1 MAGRTVRAGFIVFTD
16 AAGRPVTGYFGDEVD
31 VHEDDLERFDRL
43 NPEAPA
49 SEETTDDAG
58 DGESEGGSS
67 EAPEPYKGVTVP
79 DLKSEIEKRN
89 EGREDADK
97 ISPAEPGN
105 RPELVAALV
114 ADDAKQQS

>member
-1 MAGRTVRAGFIVFTD
+1 MGKRTVRAGFIVYTD
-16 AAGRPVTGYFGDEVD
+16 ASGRPVTGYFGDEVD

-43 NPEAPA
+43 NPEERVREDIVPDEFDA
-49 SEETTDDAG
+49 DDE
-58 DGESEGGSS
+58 D
-67 EAPEPYKGVTVP
+67 EPYEGVKVA

-114 ADDAKQQS
+114 ADDKQQS

>member
-1 MAGRTVRAGFIVFTD
+1 MAERTVRAGFIVYTD
-16 AAGRPVTGYFGDEVD
+16 ASGRPVTGYLGDEVD

-43 NPEAPA
+43 NPEEPA
-49 SEETTDDAG
+49 REDVVPDEFDEDDEE
-58 DGESEGGSS
+58 
-67 EAPEPYKGVTVP
+67 EPYEGVKVA

-89 EGREDADK
+89 EDREDADK

-114 ADDAKQQS
+114 ADDKKQS